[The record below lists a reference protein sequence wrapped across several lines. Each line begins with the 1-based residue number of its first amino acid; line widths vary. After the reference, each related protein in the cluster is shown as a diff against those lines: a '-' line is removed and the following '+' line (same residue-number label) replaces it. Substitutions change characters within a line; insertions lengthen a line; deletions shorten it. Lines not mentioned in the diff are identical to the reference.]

1 MTELH
6 DQPTPP
12 HGTDR
17 WGEPV
22 FGDGITTGSY
32 VFMPQP
38 GQEPGERD
46 VFQVAF
52 VGGPP
57 GARDELVAFGWRYDA
72 AAEEWEPYWQSVGP
86 GSVPTYRVAGEQQNE
101 TPEAETPTTTKPA
114 ASPSVVDEVVA
125 ALQAKAQA
133 LSVEAEEEMRRDL
146 EDQAQVWHE
155 AADLARR
162 TGRKAVRNAQPTA
175 KPETDG
181 EGAATRFNWSDI
193 IPAPVDETAQE
204 RDRLIDCVN
213 RVRVALRD
221 CKERGATGMQY
232 EIAVREAIGDRE
244 PRRGPGPLCH
254 ESDPR
259 TLRECALKANHGGD
273 HEDGDLAWPCQEHQP
288 AAPAD
293 CNTGP
298 AAGVRQDAA
307 QPYPPHQW
315 CKCRSCWGWFVEE
328 HPGEDLDELGR
339 DLGWWSGLP
348 KHRDAP
354 AGVAGEQQNETPEAE
369 TPTTN
374 KPETDQGAEI
384 ERLREQLDEAED
396 TAEQLVRNIQTVAR
410 ERDSY
415 RKAWKEEQQRRAQA
429 AAKLRAVAEG
439 LESDA
444 DAPGVVEI
452 VRPALRDSARQ
463 IRAALA
469 AGVRQDGAQ
478 PCAECSHPKDAH
490 REGDDPVTPGTCG
503 VCDVDDPDEA
513 HHDFARATP

>member
-1 MTELH
+1 IRTLK
-6 DQPTPP
+6 DQGAT
-12 HGTDR
+12 GRAYYQAITD
-17 WGEPV
+17 
-22 FGDGITTGSY
+22 DL
-32 VFMPQP
+32 
-38 GQEPGERD
+38 
-46 VFQVAF
+46 A
-52 VGGPP
+52 GPRP
-57 GARDELVAFGWRYDA
+57 DRYEADDEQ
-72 AAEEWEPYWQSVGP
+72 QSSGP
-86 GSVPTYRVAGEQQNE
+86 CVAGEQQNE

-204 RDRLIDCVN
+204 RDRLIDRIN

-221 CKERGATGMQY
+221 CKERAATGMQY

-273 HEDGDLAWPCQEHQP
+273 HEDGDLAWPRQEHQP

-298 AAGVRQDAA
+298 AAGVRQD
-307 QPYPPHQW
+307 
-315 CKCRSCWGWFVEE
+315 G
-328 HPGEDLDELGR
+328 
-339 DLGWWSGLP
+339 
-348 KHRDAP
+348 
-354 AGVAGEQQNETPEAE
+354 
-369 TPTTN
+369 
-374 KPETDQGAEI
+374 
-384 ERLREQLDEAED
+384 
-396 TAEQLVRNIQTVAR
+396 
-410 ERDSY
+410 
-415 RKAWKEEQQRRAQA
+415 
-429 AAKLRAVAEG
+429 
-439 LESDA
+439 
-444 DAPGVVEI
+444 
-452 VRPALRDSARQ
+452 
-463 IRAALA
+463 
-469 AGVRQDGAQ
+469 
-478 PCAECSHPKDAH
+478 
-490 REGDDPVTPGTCG
+490 
-503 VCDVDDPDEA
+503 
-513 HHDFARATP
+513 ATP